1 MTRTNDS
8 NSAMRREEGL
18 ESSPRASTSNQ
29 HVAHHLYADDTEIL
43 LTTVQVKVKTA
54 DGTFITLRGLLDQ
67 GSQIN
72 LITEN
77 AAQLLRLPR
86 TKFDG
91 TYADTGNQSHR
102 VDIAIQN

>member
-1 MTRTNDS
+1 MDLLTKQVGVFEDIKTLCANYKKDGASRKTVDY
-8 NSAMRREEGL
+8 L
-18 ESSPRASTSNQ
+18 EKP
-29 HVAHHLYADDTEIL
+29 HHLYADDTEIL

-77 AAQLLRLPR
+77 AAQLLRLSR

-91 TYADTGNQSHR
+91 T
-102 VDIAIQN
+102 